1 MINIAKRNRIVLRK
15 PEYKLS
21 REKAPEKE
29 ISIKEPESKKDFL
42 TILTELFDLELVGIN
57 NIMFTE
63 DEKILYEERAGI
75 YEYYGGLSRAEAENE
90 ALKNFY
96 NEQKAKNLIV

>member
-1 MINIAKRNRIVLRK
+1 
-15 PEYKLS
+15 
-21 REKAPEKE
+21 
-29 ISIKEPESKKDFL
+29 
-42 TILTELFDLELVGIN
+42 
-57 NIMFTE
+57 MFTE